1 MVVLYNIC
9 KSVDLFALIF
19 LFLTPL
25 DNNNDSDFHIYIE
38 TFLDFGFV
46 HLKTWIFGIKK
57 VVKLLFCCSEI
68 FYGFFGAMYN
78 PII

>member
-46 HLKTWIFGIKK
+46 HLKT
-57 VVKLLFCCSEI
+57 
-68 FYGFFGAMYN
+68 
-78 PII
+78 